1 MATTT
6 LTRSKQRE
14 QDRRV
19 ALKQAKRNAWAYV
32 FISPFYLLSGFR
44 ASATPVQI

>member
-6 LTRSKQRE
+6 LTNTQRRA

-19 ALKQAKRNAWAYV
+19 AMKQAKRNAWAYV
-32 FISPFYLLSGFR
+32 FISPFYLLTGFR